1 MAYRSYSSGRC
12 LLATSLILLLLLLA
26 ACGTNSVTTT
36 SASSPK
42 TASPVSGTGAT
53 PTISIATPTGSIKN
67 TPVTQQPVQNCGAV
81 HSTNLRVAPTNQ
93 DLAKGAEDCFW
104 QAYQQCRPA
113 TLTYSLT
120 SVDTAVIHTFSL
132 ENQNGKCVITDA
144 RQNTIV
150 PHTPRPAGS
159 SVCTGLTQQ
168 PDGLHFLA
176 CGTEGD
182 VLVPAR

>member
-1 MAYRSYSSGRC
+1 MAYIPYSSRRC
-12 LLATSLILLLLLLA
+12 LLATGLILLLLLLA

-36 SASSPK
+36 GASGPG
-42 TASPVSGTGAT
+42 TPSPVSGTGAT
-53 PTISIATPTGSIKN
+53 PTRSIKN
-67 TPVTQQPVQNCGAV
+67 TPVTQPVQNCGTV
-81 HSTNLRVAPTNQ
+81 HSTNLLVVPTDQ

-120 SVDTAVIHTFSL
+120 SVDTAAIHTFSL
-132 ENQNGKCVITDA
+132 ENQNGGCVITDA
-144 RQNTIV
+144 RQNMV
-150 PHTPRPAGS
+150 APHAPRPAGS

-176 CGTEGD
+176 CGNEGN